1 MPTYVDPQACDACAG
16 VHQGPLCVYIC
27 PNDLMLLRPDIGKGF
42 NQEPEMCSECYACV
56 KLCPQDAIHVRG
68 YADFVPLGAMVQP
81 KRVEQGLRWT
91 VRFRDGRELHFTYPS
106 RSTPVGSSEPYR
118 GLLKIRSVIC
128 RARHWRGSRSGWV
141 LTGCQRCRVRWPA
154 RLQPLGRGAG

>member
-16 VHQGPLCVYIC
+16 YGSGAAVRVHLPQ
-27 PNDLMLLRPDIGKGF
+27 RPDGAAPGYWQGF
-42 NQEPEMCSECYACV
+42 QSEPEMCSECYARSSSAPGCD
-56 KLCPQDAIHVRG
+56 PRG

-91 VRFRDGRELHFTYPS
+91 ADFGTDELHFTYPS
-106 RSTPVGSSEPYR
+106 RSTPVDRASRTG

-128 RARHWRGSRSGWV
+128 RARHWRGVGV
-141 LTGCQRCRVRWPA
+141 VGC
-154 RLQPLGRGAG
+154 